1 MKFALEVGDQERHH
15 IEYARNWFTGKER
28 LSADGQLIAS
38 RSILSPS
45 NYVSFPLARRY
56 EFSVG
61 TSEPH
66 AVVFEKERPLLVA
79 GVRPHT
85 YRVFV
90 DGKLVFQR
98 RGY

>member
-1 MKFALEVGDQERHH
+1 MKFTLDVGDREKHR
-15 IEYARNWFTGKER
+15 IDYARNWFTGKEQLYADGELVASR
-28 LSADGQLIAS
+28 TILSA
-38 RSILSPS
+38 S

-66 AVVFEKERPLLVA
+66 QVVFEKERPLLFA
-79 GVRPHT
+79 GGRPHT

>member
-1 MKFALEVGDQERHH
+1 MKFTLEIGDREKHR
-15 IEYARNWFTGKER
+15 IDYVRNWFTGNER
-28 LSADGQLIAS
+28 LFADGQLVAS

-56 EFSVG
+56 EFTVG

-66 AVVFEKERPLLVA
+66 KIIFEKERPLLGA
-79 GVRPHT
+79 GGRPHT

-98 RGY
+98 SGY

>member
-1 MKFALEVGDQERHH
+1 L
-15 IEYARNWFTGKER
+15 
-28 LSADGQLIAS
+28 ADSQLIANQT
-38 RSILSPS
+38 ILSPS
-45 NYVSFPLARRY
+45 NYVRFSLARRY
-56 EFSVG
+56 EFIVG

-79 GVRPHT
+79 GFRPHT

-90 DGKLVFQR
+90 DGTLVFQR